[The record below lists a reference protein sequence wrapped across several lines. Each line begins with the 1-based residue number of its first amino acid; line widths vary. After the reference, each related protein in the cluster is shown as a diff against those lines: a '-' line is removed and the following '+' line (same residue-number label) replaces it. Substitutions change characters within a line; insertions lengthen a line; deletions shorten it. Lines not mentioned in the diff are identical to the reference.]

1 MALPKRLST
10 HALEAFRLGDG
21 RRAEVGELLGRGRI
35 GETYRVVVE
44 GAFGLRRELAGRH
57 MRPLASDEGD
67 ATESLLA
74 VARAWACVDHPNVV
88 RLHDV
93 AMVERRPLLLLD
105 LVRGV
110 SLHAIL
116 ERFADKGQ
124 RFPLDAAIAVALQVA
139 EGLRAARLARDAD
152 GQVVALAHLDVH
164 PREVLLSWRGEV
176 KVTDFQLARFG
187 HVISG
192 VRDRS
197 VLFRLAEGM
206 APEVARGGAPDARS
220 DVFSLGLLMH
230 QMLFGSRFQ
239 RSWGE
244 QHVLELA
251 REGWIPDGG
260 IQRQLDDE
268 LGEVVRRALAVDP
281 QDRFA
286 NVDAVAY
293 RLRRIAA
300 RLVGGDARAL
310 LEALMEREMRE
321 DPDVAAARAVARG
334 SSSRVLAESGGEG
347 GADAESTAPHDA
359 LDDGDCDIIESVFA
373 RDGGPSLLHRS
384 YDDIEV
390 HGAHDHEPAGDDL
403 SEDETTHVMRH
414 LSSVPRR

>member
-1 MALPKRLST
+1 M
-10 HALEAFRLGDG
+10 GDG
-21 RRAEVGELLGRGRI
+21 RRAEVREALGHGRL

-44 GAFGLRRELAGRH
+44 GAFGLRRELAGKH

-67 ATESLLA
+67 STEELLT

-93 AMVERRPLLLLD
+93 AMVDRRPFLVLD

-110 SLHAIL
+110 SLHAVL

-124 RFPLDAAIAVALQVA
+124 RLPLDAAIAVALQVA

-152 GQVVALAHLDVH
+152 GAVVGLAHLGLH

-176 KVTDFQLARFG
+176 KITDFQLARFG

-197 VLFRLAEGM
+197 ALFRLAEGM
-206 APEVARGGAPDARS
+206 APEVARGAAPDARS

-244 QHVLELA
+244 QQVLDLA

-260 IQRQLDDE
+260 IQRQLDEE
-268 LGEVVRRALAVDP
+268 LGEVVRHALAVDP

-286 NVDAVAY
+286 NADAVAY

-321 DPDVAAARAVARG
+321 DPDVAEARALVRG
-334 SSSRVLAESGGEG
+334 SSSRLVADEPVD
-347 GADAESTAPHDA
+347 ADATSPRDA
-359 LDDGDCDIIESVFA
+359 LDDSDCDIIESVFA
-373 RDGGPSLLHRS
+373 RDARSSLLHRS
-384 YDDIEV
+384 YDDLE
-390 HGAHDHEPAGDDL
+390 APAPHHPSLDGGDL
-403 SEDETTHVMRH
+403 AEDEATRVMRP
-414 LSSVPRR
+414 SGPRR